1 MKKYNLSNIMKDA
14 WKIYRET
21 QKCVAQYR
29 LSFSECLKGAW
40 KEAKEIARIIA
51 APVIEM
57 KVARHDSFTVNTLTG
72 VISGKTYT
80 AKEFIKSNFKA
91 IWDGTIN
98 CWITDPEV
106 LKKEITEN
114 ARYYKK
120 YVVDN
125 GEIVDNKLINC
136 NDGFYSR
143 VTYSSGKVEYAFVG

>member
-1 MKKYNLSNIMKDA
+1 MKKYNLSKIMKDT
-14 WKIYRET
+14 WKIYKDAQT
-21 QKCVAQYR
+21 CVAQYR
-29 LSFSECLKGAW
+29 LSFSECLKRAW

-80 AKEFIKSNFKA
+80 AKEFIKSNFKTV
-91 IWDGTIN
+91 WDGTTKS
-98 CWITDPEV
+98 WIADPEA
-106 LKKEITEN
+106 LKKEIVEN
-114 ARYYKK
+114 AAYYKK

-125 GEIVDNKLINC
+125 GEVIESKLVNR

-143 VTYSSGKVEYAFVG
+143 ITYSNGKTEYAFVG